1 MTAFT
6 CQGSA
11 EASQLVSAQVELG
24 GHTESLSPAATS
36 QKGIK
41 RFLVG
46 TTAGKHKPP
55 WLIELLLHQAFPIS
69 RADVL

>member
-24 GHTESLSPAATS
+24 CHTESLLPAATS

-41 RFLVG
+41 SFLVG
-46 TTAGKHKPP
+46 TTAGKHQPP
-55 WLIELLLHQAFPIS
+55 WLVELLLNQVFPIS
-69 RADVL
+69 SADVL